1 MTDMRRK
8 YIVDEENKRVAVQ
21 LDIGTFEKM
30 EELLENYGLTQL
42 MKQNEGKEKFSAVEA
57 KVHYRTLD
65 KAV

>member
-1 MTDMRRK
+1 MTDIPRK

-42 MKQNEGKEKFSAVEA
+42 MKQNEGEEKLGAAEA
-57 KVHYRTLD
+57 KTYYRTLD
-65 KAV
+65 KAE